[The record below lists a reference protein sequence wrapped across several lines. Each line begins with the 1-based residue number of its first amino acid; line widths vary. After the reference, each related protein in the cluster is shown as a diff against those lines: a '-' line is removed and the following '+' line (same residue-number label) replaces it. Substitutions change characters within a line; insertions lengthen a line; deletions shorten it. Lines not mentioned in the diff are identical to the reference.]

1 MRADITFLG
10 RLARDTGVVTLMEAL
25 AELQTE
31 RSPLSV
37 VVCGDGP
44 LRPHVEELGQA
55 AALQVEFTG
64 FVPDV
69 EPYIA
74 ASRFVVAS
82 GYLSILEAMVQRK
95 PVFALYNNALRRDY
109 LLMIP
114 HATEMMVVAGSAGE
128 LAAQIRRLRS
138 TPELADPLVERA
150 YAWASA
156 QTWQS
161 VAHTYLNLYQE
172 SGHGVQL

>member
-1 MRADITFLG
+1 MNRGEIDEFGRAYLKLALEID
-10 RLARDTGVVTLMEAL
+10 RLYE
-25 AELQTE
+25 
-31 RSPLSV
+31 
-37 VVCGDGP
+37 
-44 LRPHVEELGQA
+44 
-55 AALQVEFTG
+55 
-64 FVPDV
+64 
-69 EPYIA
+69 
-74 ASRFVVAS
+74 
-82 GYLSILEAMVQRK
+82 GYLDAYWGPDHIQEEVETGPVPSPIQLQENHNRLVDLIPEDDPHRYRYLKAQVEAMVQRK
-95 PVFALYNNALRRDY
+95 PVFALYNNDLRRDY

-114 HATEMMVVAGSAGE
+114 HATEMMVVAGSAAE

-138 TPELADPLVERA
+138 SPELADPLVERA